1 MKTLAAIA
9 AAMLLT
15 SAAALADGSVS
26 VRVIDAA
33 SHKPVK
39 GVTVTVES
47 HAGIVYES
55 STDKNGMAHFLT
67 VPDGRALAVV
77 QDRDYV
83 SLCQNVFA
91 VSALQRRE
99 MTLEVASPR
108 SGSGELHPRIC
119 ALSNLVNPGEGADVY
134 DIF

>member
-47 HAGIVYES
+47 HAGMVYES

-91 VSALQRRE
+91 VSSLQRRE
-99 MTLEVASPR
+99 MTLEVAR
-108 SGSGELHPRIC
+108 NASGEVHPRIC

>member
-1 MKTLAAIA
+1 MKILAALA
-9 AAMLLT
+9 ASMLIT
-15 SAAALADGSVS
+15 GTAALADGSVS

-33 SHKPVK
+33 SHRPVK

-47 HAGIVYES
+47 HAGMVYES
-55 STDKNGMAHFLT
+55 NTDKNGIAHFLT
-67 VPDGRALAVV
+67 VPDGRTLAVV
-77 QDRDYV
+77 QQPQYV

-91 VSALQRRE
+91 VSSLQRRE
-99 MTLEVASPR
+99 MTLEVASGR
-108 SGSGELHPRIC
+108 NAAQVQPRIC

>member
-15 SAAALADGSVS
+15 ATAALADGSVS

-33 SHKPVK
+33 SHRPVK

-47 HAGIVYES
+47 HAGMVYES
-55 STDKNGMAHFLT
+55 STDRNGIAHFLT

-91 VSALQRRE
+91 VSSLQRRE
-99 MTLEVASPR
+99 MTLEVATPR
-108 SGSGELHPRIC
+108 NAVGPVRPRIC
-119 ALSNLVNPGEGADVY
+119 VLSNLVNPGEGADVY